1 MLPFKGKKIAI
12 LGISTEGQDS
22 VKFFVKQDAKI
33 LCCDRRTKEEL
44 GEIYDQLRQFP
55 VSFQLGE
62 QYLRNLDDY
71 DIIVR
76 TPGMLPTLPE
86 LVALQKLGKEITSST
101 KLFFDLC
108 KAPII
113 GITGTKGKGTTS
125 TLIYEMLKAS
135 GRHVYLGGNVG
146 TPLLSQVEKIKTSDI
161 VVLELSSFQLED
173 LKKSPHVAVVLRVT
187 QEHLANYDR
196 LATNFHISKEAYIEA
211 KKPIVRFQTLSD
223 FAILNADDL
232 TSRSFAKETKAT
244 VYYFSQRDDRCD
256 AFIENHAVYLRYQE
270 KKELICQAQEIQ
282 IRGEHN
288 LENIAAASLASLYAG
303 ASLEAIR
310 KVVKTF
316 KGLPHRLELVRV
328 VDGVSY
334 INDSFST
341 VPETAIAAIS
351 SFSQSIILILGG
363 SEKGSDFT
371 ELGKV
376 VAESSVKLVIVIGAM
391 TVRIVAALKS
401 GKYKGKIMTGYR
413 SMHEIVL
420 DACKEAHMGDVVLLS
435 PACASFDM
443 FANYKE
449 RGELFRY
456 EVSLL

>member
-1 MLPFKGKKIAI
+1 MLPFKEKKIAI

-22 VKFFVKQDAKI
+22 VRFFVKQNAKI

-71 DIIVR
+71 DIVVR

-113 GITGTKGKGTTS
+113 GVTGTKGKGTTS

-135 GRHVYLGGNVG
+135 GKHVYLGGNVG
-146 TPLLSQVEKIKTSDI
+146 TSLLSQVEKIKTSDI

-173 LKKSPHVAVVLRVT
+173 LKKSPHIAVVLRVT

-244 VYYFSQRDDRCD
+244 VYYFSRSDRRD
-256 AFIENHAVYLRYQE
+256 AFVKDHAVYFMYRGKQD
-270 KKELICQAQEIQ
+270 LICTASEIRL
-282 IRGEHN
+282 RGEHN
-288 LENIAAASLASLYAG
+288 LENIAAASLASFHAG
-303 ASLEAIR
+303 ATLSTIQKIA
-310 KVVKTF
+310 KTF
-316 KGLPHRLELVRV
+316 EGLPHRLELVKIV
-328 VDGVSY
+328 NGVSY

-341 VPETAIAAIS
+341 VPETAIAAID
-351 SFSQSIILILGG
+351 SFSEPIILILGG
-363 SEKGSDFT
+363 SEKGSDFI
-371 ELGKV
+371 ELGVSV
-376 VAESSVKLVIVIGAM
+376 VKSSVKAVIVIGAM
-391 TVRIVAALKS
+391 AERIIAALIAGGFK
-401 GKYKGKIMTGYR
+401 KKIITGCQ
-413 SMHEIVL
+413 SMHDVVL
-420 DACKEAHMGDVVLLS
+420 RAHEESHAGDVVLLS

>member
-1 MLPFKGKKIAI
+1 MLSFKGKNIAI

-44 GEIYDQLRQFP
+44 GEIYDQLRQLP

-76 TPGMLPTLPE
+76 TPGMLSTLPE
-86 LVALQKLGKEITSST
+86 LVALQELGKEITSLT

-173 LKKSPHVAVVLRVT
+173 VTKSPHIAVVLRVT
-187 QEHLANYDR
+187 QEHLANYDK
-196 LATNFHISKEAYIEA
+196 LATNFHVSKEAYIEA
-211 KKPIVRFQTLSD
+211 KKPIVKFQNPSD
-223 FAILNADDL
+223 IAVFSADDP

-244 VYYFSQRDDRCD
+244 IYYFSQRDDRC
-256 AFIENHAVYLRYQE
+256 
-270 KKELICQAQEIQ
+270 CC
-282 IRGEHN
+282 
-288 LENIAAASLASLYAG
+288 
-303 ASLEAIR
+303 
-310 KVVKTF
+310 
-316 KGLPHRLELVRV
+316 
-328 VDGVSY
+328 
-334 INDSFST
+334 
-341 VPETAIAAIS
+341 
-351 SFSQSIILILGG
+351 
-363 SEKGSDFT
+363 
-371 ELGKV
+371 
-376 VAESSVKLVIVIGAM
+376 
-391 TVRIVAALKS
+391 LKS
-401 GKYKGKIMTGYR
+401 PVWDG
-413 SMHEIVL
+413 
-420 DACKEAHMGDVVLLS
+420 
-435 PACASFDM
+435 
-443 FANYKE
+443 
-449 RGELFRY
+449 
-456 EVSLL
+456 

>member
-1 MLPFKGKKIAI
+1 MSPFKGKKIAI

-44 GEIYDQLRQFP
+44 GEMYDQLRQLP

-71 DIIVR
+71 DVIVR

-86 LVALQKLGKEITSST
+86 LVVLQKKGKEITSLT

-113 GITGTKGKGTTS
+113 GVTGTKGKGTTS

-135 GRHVYLGGNVG
+135 DRRVYLGGNVG
-146 TPLLSQVEKIKTSDI
+146 TPLLSQVENIEANDI
-161 VVLELSSFQLED
+161 VILELSSFQLED
-173 LKKSPHVAVVLRVT
+173 LTKSPHIAVVLKIT

-211 KKPIVRFQTLSD
+211 KKPIVRFQTSAD
-223 FAILNADDL
+223 FAIFNADDP

-244 VYYFSQRDDRCD
+244 IYYFSRSDRRD
-256 AFIENHAVYLRYQE
+256 AFVKDHAVYLAYQGR
-270 KKELICQAQEIQ
+270 KELICRDSEIKL
-282 IRGEHN
+282 RGEHN
-288 LENIAAASLASLYAG
+288 LENIAAASLASFHAG
-303 ASLEAIR
+303 ATLGAIQ
-310 KVVKTF
+310 KIAKTF
-316 KGLPHRLELVRV
+316 EGLPHRLELVKIV
-328 VDGVSY
+328 NGVSY

-341 VPETAIAAIS
+341 VPETAIAAIN
-351 SFSQSIILILGG
+351 SFSEPLILILGG
-363 SEKGSDFT
+363 SEKGSDFS
-371 ELGKV
+371 ELGES
-376 VAESSVKLVIVIGAM
+376 VARSSIKAVIVVGMM
-391 TVRIVAALKS
+391 TERIIAALKA
-401 GKYKGKIMTGYR
+401 GGYKKKIITGLV

-420 DACKEAHMGDVVLLS
+420 HSHKEARIGDVVLLS